1 MGGALRRERDF
12 AYRDMKLKQYM
23 YAHHALDFEYCK
35 LYLRPRGLTVAACKP
50 KAIANGRCVNT
61 TFVFE
66 S

>member
-12 AYRDMKLKQYM
+12 TNRDMNYSITCT
-23 YAHHALDFEYCK
+23 HHALDFEYCK

-61 TFVFE
+61 T
-66 S
+66 SY